1 MIKKLYYKFKRYN
14 IKIAREKAER
24 KGIVFDEK
32 LYIKRQ
38 DATLPILLYYGLFI
52 LFSGIFPNLVQYIPF
67 WAFWIILVILI
78 IRGLNNYFEWIRIED
93 V

>member
-1 MIKKLYYKFKRYN
+1 MIKKLYYQFKKYN

-38 DATLPILLYYGLFI
+38 DSALPILLYYGLFI

-78 IRGLNNYFEWIRIED
+78 IRGLNNYFEWVRIED

>member
-1 MIKKLYYKFKRYN
+1 MIKKLYYQFKKYN

-38 DATLPILLYYGLFI
+38 DAALPI
-52 LFSGIFPNLVQYIPF
+52 
-67 WAFWIILVILI
+67 
-78 IRGLNNYFEWIRIED
+78 
-93 V
+93 

>member
-1 MIKKLYYKFKRYN
+1 MIKKLYYQFKRYN

-38 DATLPILLYYGLFI
+38 DATLPILLYYGFFI
-52 LFSGIFPNLVQYIPF
+52 LFSGIFPNVVQYIPF
-67 WAFWIILVILI
+67 WAFWIILLILI
-78 IRGLNNYFEWIRIED
+78 IRGLNNYFGWIKIED
-93 V
+93 R